1 MPPTPAAV
9 GNPSAPEA
17 PPASS
22 APPSSSAS
30 SPAPPLASPALLA
43 APASDSPASQAAPEP
58 ASPSPQAEGARAA
71 GRVVYLD
78 HHATTPVDPRV
89 LDAMLPWFGERYG
102 NPSSA
107 SHRLGWQAEAAVELA
122 REQIAAG
129 IGAAEAAEIVFT
141 SGATESDNLA
151 LCGALAAIG
160 GGGLVTVAT
169 EHPAVLDT
177 CAALAKRG
185 VRVQVLPVDE
195 RGLVDPE
202 RLAAAIDKETVLVSV
217 MAANSEIGAVPPL
230 AEIGGICAERGVLF
244 HCDAAQAVGK
254 MPLDVEALGIDLLSF
269 SAHKLYG
276 PKGVG
281 ALYLRRRARA
291 GVRRPRL
298 EPLLFGGGQ
307 ERGLRPGT
315 LPVPLVVGFARA
327 VALAL
332 ETMDEERARIGALQ
346 GLFWSLLEQQVG
358 GVFLNG
364 PAFGEERLPGNL
376 NVSIQG
382 VRADAML
389 PRLEDLA
396 LSTGSACASASP
408 APSHVLKACGFDD
421 ARIQGALR
429 FGLGRFTD
437 EAELRYAAGRLAEV
451 VSEAR
456 AAGA

>member
-17 PPASS
+17 PPA
-22 APPSSSAS
+22 P
-30 SPAPPLASPALLA
+30 
-43 APASDSPASQAAPEP
+43 PASQ
-58 ASPSPQAEGARAA
+58 QTEGARAA

-89 LDAMLPWFGERYG
+89 LEAMLPWFGERYG
-102 NPSSA
+102 NASSA
-107 SHRLGWQAEAAVELA
+107 SHRFGWQAEAAVELA
-122 REQIAAG
+122 RETLAAG
-129 IGAAEAAEIVFT
+129 IGAAEAAEVLFT

-151 LCGALAAIG
+151 LCGALAAAG

-185 VRVQVLPVDE
+185 VRVQVLSVDE
-195 RGLVDPE
+195 HGLVDPG
-202 RLAAAIDKETVLVSV
+202 RLAAAVGKDTVLVSV

-230 AEIGGICAERGVLF
+230 AEIGKVCAERGVLF

-269 SAHKLYG
+269 SAHKVYG

-298 EPLLFGGGQ
+298 APLLFGGGQ

-315 LPVPLVVGFARA
+315 LPAPLIVGFARA

-332 ETMDEERARIGALQ
+332 ENLEEERARIAALRDS
-346 GLFWSLLEQQVG
+346 FWSLLEQQVG
-358 GVFLNG
+358 GVRLNG
-364 PAFGEERLPGNL
+364 PPFGGERLPGNL
-376 NVSIQG
+376 NLSIEG
-382 VRADAML
+382 VRAEALL

-408 APSHVLKACGFDD
+408 APSHVLTACGFDD

-451 VSEAR
+451 VREAR
-456 AAGA
+456 EAGGAP